1 MEPHYRRQIEQLY
14 IELYDKLKAYA
25 RANLGNESL
34 AEEAV
39 QETFRIACQKP
50 AAVCESENPQ
60 GWIVI
65 ALKNTIRNMKTNLAT
80 TQRIMDQFLLPKFE
94 QEAYTEDPANLQ
106 LLYGSIAK
114 TKEFQLLAEMVLGGR
129 SHEEMAADRGIT
141 VDACKKRVQ
150 RAKEYLR
157 RKIK

>member
-1 MEPHYRRQIEQLY
+1 MEPHYYRQIEQLY

-50 AAVCESENPQ
+50 AALWESENPQ

-65 ALKNTIRNMKTNLAT
+65 ALKNTVRNMKTNRAT
-80 TQRIMDQFLLPKFE
+80 AQRIMEQFLRPKLE
-94 QEAYTEDPANLQ
+94 QEAYSEDPVNLQ
-106 LLYGSIAK
+106 LRYGSIAK
-114 TKEFQLLAEMVLGGR
+114 TKEFQLLAEMVLLGR